1 MKFIALLFTI
11 LSSCCAVK
19 QHAYT
24 ATSTAEYE
32 YINTVR
38 LMVACT
44 HGAHVGTGVIMSYK
58 YVLTAKH
65 VATCGEGQEPPLVI
79 MAFDLNRKQ
88 FPMKINLHSPTQ
100 DVTRLEIKGD
110 AKFKTYARFNF
121 EGNQPI
127 GEPVCTVGGDDVTF
141 MVRKCGELTPSSE
154 SYLYSTIPIV
164 PGNSGSGLWDATG
177 AVIGINVRGRW
188 NPVGEKITLTVPIT
202 LVMDLFTDIYP
213 TQHL

>member
-38 LMVACT
+38 LMVACV

-58 YVLTAKH
+58 QVLTAKH
-65 VATCGEGQEPPLVI
+65 VATCGDDGEPLVI
-79 MAFDLNRKQ
+79 MAFDLNRNQ
-88 FPMKINLHSPTQ
+88 YAMRIDLHSPTQ
-100 DVTRLEIKGD
+100 DATRLVIKGD
-110 AKFKTYARFNF
+110 AKFKTYARFSF
-121 EGNQPI
+121 APQST

-141 MVRKCGELTPSSE
+141 MVRKCGEIALSSE
-154 SYLYSTIPIV
+154 EYFYSTIPIV
-164 PGNSGSGLWDATG
+164 PGNSGSGLWDETG
-177 AVIGINVRGRW
+177 AVIGVNVRGRW
-188 NPVGEKITLTVPIT
+188 DPSGEKIALSIPLTLIK
-202 LVMDLFTDIYP
+202 DLFTDIYP
-213 TQHL
+213 SQHL